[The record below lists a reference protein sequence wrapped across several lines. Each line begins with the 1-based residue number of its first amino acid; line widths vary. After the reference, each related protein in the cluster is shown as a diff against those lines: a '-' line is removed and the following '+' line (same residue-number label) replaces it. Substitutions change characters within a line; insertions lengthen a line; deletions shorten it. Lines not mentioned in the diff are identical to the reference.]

1 MHEGFLHALISSS
14 ATSDGKKAAIDEE
27 LKNGWNQIWQILK
40 NHIGQ
45 GIAIQRQNYM
55 TECVTKAE
63 ISSVKA
69 MWEKIIETFG
79 IKEAGEAALDLTI
92 ETYTP
97 ERGFQDLP
105 QKLKMFVMDCL
116 MIEVCP
122 TLIRK
127 AFMDGDEAMSEIN
140 IHAWSKIYRIL
151 EQIED
156 DKGQ

>member
-1 MHEGFLHALISSS
+1 MTKLLRDIGCHHFFYDAYEPHLELMHEGFLHALTTNIV
-14 ATSDGKKAAIDEE
+14 DPEIDED

-40 NHIGQ
+40 KHIGQ

-55 TECVTKAE
+55 MECVTKAE

-69 MWEKIIETFG
+69 QWEKILESYG
-79 IKEAGEAALDLTI
+79 IKEAGEAVTKEAIIALDLTI
-92 ETYTP
+92 ETYTA

-105 QKLKMFVMDCL
+105 QKLKNFVMDCL

-127 AFMDGDEAMSEIN
+127 AFMD
-140 IHAWSKIYRIL
+140 
-151 EQIED
+151 
-156 DKGQ
+156 